1 MSFYADFT
9 RSCSSDQVVKC
20 DRGTDCPLGGILPP
34 GTKTHYMFSNDPSK
48 PGRQLCESCH
58 NYYLMKPT
66 TRRGD
71 GTESSHRNHLS
82 THPPSITPSNNHI
95 ISKSEEQKVIHKEI
109 SRAQRAEPSHPIR
122 AIGDVTS
129 SLPSRV
135 SAYVVRQHLIRTR
148 TGEKRER
155 LAKRAYSNEGGY
167 VGTVYAQMV
176 YLPPGKTKPM
186 IIHDNVVNIME
197 AIGNVP
203 VHIGANELKNLLF
216 NALKEKWDKYS
227 KGYPLSVGDITIRFR
242 DWTPMRTPE
251 PDVDVILHYFQK
263 KKGKNIVIE
272 IKDNKKNI
280 VYLEVPM
287 EIYNLVLAALDEE
300 DWIAA
305 RGMTSKPEKRG
316 RREKPESED
325 WNSESAS
332 EIHENMKHR
341 RIVEPVA
348 PTNTPLTNARLPID
362 LASHVDDALQ
372 AQVPPTFR
380 ELQSLFSTQCIDV
393 NIYPVVDR
401 PLAELVKPGTRKHA
415 EHLGP
420 TRAMKILLNSDQTTK
435 LKGAFKIAL
444 LGSQTSEPIFRSH
457 QHGHDYP
464 VCMKQMFFEE
474 RKEVTQSDGRVIHV
488 KQDIP
493 YDSQRQA
500 QELMMEI
507 FVTEEMAKIGPP
519 PFPIPTLAYVEA
531 ALAIEQVDGKPG
543 RVWLLEEVIPVS
555 PTSPF
560 RKYIGN
566 ASCAP
571 IFYQDTNDHDRAL
584 FCSFAQHVQFIE
596 MRGKAFVADFQ
607 GAAGLL
613 TDPQIITTADG
624 PGTQIFA
631 AGNIH
636 QEFARFHKCNKY
648 CVFFNLAP
656 FSQEAS
662 ATNTTP

>member
-1 MSFYADFT
+1 
-9 RSCSSDQVVKC
+9 
-20 DRGTDCPLGGILPP
+20 
-34 GTKTHYMFSNDPSK
+34 
-48 PGRQLCESCH
+48 
-58 NYYLMKPT
+58 MKPT

-135 SAYVVRQHLIRTR
+135 SAYGPLSAGGPVILVPGGISRASTFDPNTYRRKARAFSKEGIL
-148 TGEKRER
+148 KRR
-155 LAKRAYSNEGGY
+155 R
-167 VGTVYAQMV
+167 
-176 YLPPGKTKPM
+176 
-186 IIHDNVVNIME
+186 NIME

-325 WNSESAS
+325 WN
-332 EIHENMKHR
+332 K
-341 RIVEPVA
+341 
-348 PTNTPLTNARLPID
+348 
-362 LASHVDDALQ
+362 
-372 AQVPPTFR
+372 
-380 ELQSLFSTQCIDV
+380 
-393 NIYPVVDR
+393 
-401 PLAELVKPGTRKHA
+401 LVKPGTRKHA

-613 TDPQIITTADG
+613 TDPQIITTA
-624 PGTQIFA
+624 
-631 AGNIH
+631 
-636 QEFARFHKCNKY
+636 E
-648 CVFFNLAP
+648 
-656 FSQEAS
+656 
-662 ATNTTP
+662 